1 MYKNFETK
9 QWHGVINR
17 KNGVIIVVEKTNDL
31 WPRNK
36 ELNVKKRVNDPP
48 CTEDDLIIIAARKV
62 LKEEEVC

>member
-9 QWHGVINR
+9 QWHGVINC
-17 KNGVIIVVEKTNDL
+17 KNGVIIVAEKTNDL

-48 CTEDDLIIIAARKV
+48 CTEDDLIIIAARKAF
-62 LKEEEVC
+62 KEE

>member
-17 KNGVIIVVEKTNDL
+17 KNGVIIVVEKTHDL

-48 CTEDDLIIIAARKV
+48 CTEDDLIIIAARKA